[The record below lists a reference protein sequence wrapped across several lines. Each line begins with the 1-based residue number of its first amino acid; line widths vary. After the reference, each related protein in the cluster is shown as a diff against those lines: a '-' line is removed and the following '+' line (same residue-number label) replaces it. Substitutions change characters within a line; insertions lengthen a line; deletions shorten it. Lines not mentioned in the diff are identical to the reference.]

1 MTKVGIVFGMDYSV
15 SWNQIKERMDKVIED
30 PNEKVAFAVIDTKM
44 NKEFEKYC
52 DELDDSTL

>member
-1 MTKVGIVFGMDYSV
+1 MGIVFGMDYSV

>member
-1 MTKVGIVFGMDYSV
+1 MGIVFGMDYSV
-15 SWNQIKERMDKVIED
+15 SWNQIKERMDKVIVD

-52 DELDDSTL
+52 DELDEENGSF